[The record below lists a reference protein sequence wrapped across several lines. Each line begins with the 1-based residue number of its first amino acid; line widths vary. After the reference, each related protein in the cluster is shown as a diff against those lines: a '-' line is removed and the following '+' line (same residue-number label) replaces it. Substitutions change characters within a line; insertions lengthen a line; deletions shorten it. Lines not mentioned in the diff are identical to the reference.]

1 MRLHSEFDPARDR
14 SALALL
20 EKVRERVAVL
30 KPPAYNRFLNNFSHI
45 FAGGY
50 AAGYY
55 SYKWAEV
62 LSADAYAFFE
72 ENGILDAKVGA
83 RFRDEVLAGWRQP
96 AGGGIVPR
104 LPRPRAERRCAAAP
118 QRHDRGVTFRLST
131 WNVNSLKVRLPH
143 LLDWLARAKPDVVC
157 LQETKT
163 EDKSFPLAE
172 IEAAGYRVIYSGQK
186 TYNGVAILSR
196 TALSAEARG
205 IPDFA
210 DDLKRVIAAT
220 VGGVRVVCLYAPNG
234 QEPGSEKYA
243 YKLRWY
249 EALTTWLKKEV
260 DGKTAVLGDL
270 NIAPEPRDVHDPKRW
285 EGKIHFS
292 EPERAAFRALIELG
306 YQDAFRLF
314 EQPEKQFT
322 WWDYRLAA
330 FQRGWGLRIDHIL
343 LSPTLAKHCAA
354 CAIDVEPRKLE
365 RPSDHAPVLADL
377 ALS

>member
-1 MRLHSEFDPARDR
+1 VTLRLA
-14 SALALL
+14 
-20 EKVRERVAVL
+20 
-30 KPPAYNRFLNNFSHI
+30 
-45 FAGGY
+45 
-50 AAGYY
+50 
-55 SYKWAEV
+55 
-62 LSADAYAFFE
+62 
-72 ENGILDAKVGA
+72 
-83 RFRDEVLAGWRQP
+83 
-96 AGGGIVPR
+96 
-104 LPRPRAERRCAAAP
+104 
-118 QRHDRGVTFRLST
+118 T

-143 LLDWLARAKPDVVC
+143 LLDWLARTKPDVAC

-163 EDKSFPLAE
+163 EDRNFPLAE
-172 IEAAGYRVIYSGQK
+172 IESAGFRVVYSGQK

-196 TALSAEARG
+196 APLSAELRG

-220 VGGVRVVCLYAPNG
+220 IGDVRVICLYAPNG

-249 EALTTWLKKEV
+249 SALTAWLKSEIS
-260 DGKTAVLGDL
+260 GKLAVLGDL

-306 YQDAFRLF
+306 FKDAFRLF

-343 LSPTLAKHCAA
+343 LSPALAKHCTA
-354 CAIDVEPRKLE
+354 CSIDVAPRKLE
-365 RPSDHAPVLADL
+365 RPSDHTPVLVDL
-377 ALS
+377 AVGR

>member
-1 MRLHSEFDPARDR
+1 
-14 SALALL
+14 
-20 EKVRERVAVL
+20 
-30 KPPAYNRFLNNFSHI
+30 
-45 FAGGY
+45 
-50 AAGYY
+50 
-55 SYKWAEV
+55 
-62 LSADAYAFFE
+62 
-72 ENGILDAKVGA
+72 
-83 RFRDEVLAGWRQP
+83 
-96 AGGGIVPR
+96 
-104 LPRPRAERRCAAAP
+104 
-118 QRHDRGVTFRLST
+118 VTFRLAT

-143 LLDWLARAKPDVVC
+143 LLDWLAKAKPDVAC

-163 EDKSFPLAE
+163 EDMSFPLAA

-196 TALSAEARG
+196 EPLSAEQRG
-205 IPDFA
+205 IPDFP
-210 DDLKRVIAAT
+210 DDPKRVIAAT
-220 VGGVRVVCLYAPNG
+220 VEGIRVICLYAPNG

-249 EALTTWLKKEV
+249 EALTNWLRKEAGGNV
-260 DGKTAVLGDL
+260 AVLGDL

-292 EPERAAFRALIELG
+292 EPERAAFRALLELG

-343 LSPTLAKHCAA
+343 LSPALAKRCEA
-354 CAIDVEPRKLE
+354 CSIDVSPRKLE
-365 RPSDHAPVLADL
+365 RPSDHAPVLVDL
-377 ALS
+377 AVGR